1 MFRPINLWFG
11 LLSLRTSKLRA
22 ALTILGIIIGVAA
35 VIVIVSLGDALRRY
49 TEKQMEQW
57 NSGLIEVSPSYG
69 PIYRVYREMPV
80 VVGDVKGG
88 GMYPGP
94 VQQPS
99 LDLKDLE
106 ALERVST
113 SIDGVTAFYETYG
126 SLVYKGK
133 QAQIGG
139 QIYGTTPSFML
150 VNKKALSSGRFFNA
164 WDNNSAASVA
174 VINEML
180 ARSIFGKRVDPVGEV
195 VRITANGVTQNVT
208 IIGVIANPDEIWDRT
223 AGALIMPLRTTWLRF
238 TQGGQRT
245 LNGISVR
252 LDARD
257 KAQRQYAVAEVATIL
272 RARRGIGLG
281 MNDDF
286 QVYDTLGYIDQQ
298 TDVLTAIT
306 LVLSLIAGISLVVG
320 SIGLMNIMLVGV
332 SERTPE
338 IGLRRAMGARR
349 GDVMAQF
356 LTEAVLLSLLG
367 GLIGFGLGV
376 LGSQVIGQVIED
388 LRGLVQVTPNVAM
401 IALGVSVVV
410 GVLSGVYP
418 AWHAASLQPTQ
429 ALRHGQ

>member
-22 ALTILGIIIGVAA
+22 ALTTLGIIIGVAA

-69 PIYRVYREMPV
+69 PIYSTMPV
-80 VVGDVKGG
+80 MVESVKGG
-88 GMYPGP
+88 GMYPGQY
-94 VQQPS
+94 QQPS
-99 LDLKDLE
+99 LDLKDVE
-106 ALERVST
+106 ALERVAKSV
-113 SIDGVTAFYETYG
+113 DGVSGYYETYG
-126 SLVYKGK
+126 SIVYKGK
-133 QAQIGG
+133 QAQMGG
-139 QIYGTTPSFML
+139 QIFGTTPSFVQ
-150 VNKKALSSGRFFNA
+150 VNKKELSSGRFFSAYDNENA
-164 WDNNSAASVA
+164 AAVA
-174 VINEML
+174 VISQVL
-180 ARSIFGKRVDPVGEV
+180 AKSIFGKNVDPVGEV
-195 VRITANGVTQNVT
+195 VRVTANGITQNIT
-208 IIGVIANPDEIWDRT
+208 IIGVMANPDEVWDRT
-223 AGALIMPLRTTWLRF
+223 TSALVVPLRTAWLRF
-238 TQGGQRT
+238 SQGGQRPI
-245 LNGISVR
+245 NGISVR
-252 LDARD
+252 LDSREKAR
-257 KAQRQYAVAEVATIL
+257 RQYAVAEVATIL

-376 LGSQVIGQVIED
+376 LGSQVVGQVVET